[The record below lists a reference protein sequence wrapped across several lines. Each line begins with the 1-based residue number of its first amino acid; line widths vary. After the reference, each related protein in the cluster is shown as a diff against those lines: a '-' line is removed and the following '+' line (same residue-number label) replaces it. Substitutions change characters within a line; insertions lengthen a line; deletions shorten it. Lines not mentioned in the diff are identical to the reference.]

1 MLGEHALLA
10 RLLAR
15 LPRPSPT
22 VLVGPGDDAAV
33 VAGSRNERLVVTT
46 DAVVEGVHFSRAFST
61 PADIG
66 HRALA
71 VNLSDL
77 AAMAATP
84 RWALLSLVLPASLHE
99 TEAEEL
105 VDGLSALATRYGVSV
120 IGGNITRTD
129 GPLVVDVTAGGE
141 AAPRKWLTR
150 SGARAGDEI
159 YVSGTIGGAAAGLE
173 MLKSGSGSREPGAE
187 CVAKYLRPEPRVR
200 LGMAMGRQRAA
211 TAAMDLSDGLA
222 DALEQ
227 VATASGAGLVVDAAL
242 LPIESGARDWWTA
255 RGADPVSAALSGG
268 DDYELL
274 FAVPRKRRGALRAV
288 TSRVAQPPLTKIGE
302 FTKDP
307 HERVVLR
314 AGKKDAL
321 PKGFEHF
328 ANR

>member
-1 MLGEHALLA
+1 M
-10 RLLAR
+10 
-15 LPRPSPT
+15 
-22 VLVGPGDDAAV
+22 
-33 VAGSRNERLVVTT
+33 RLVVTT
-46 DAVVEGVHFSRAFST
+46 DAVVEGVHFSRAYST

-84 RWALLSLVLPASLHE
+84 RWALLSLVLPASMRE
-99 TEAEEL
+99 TEVEEI
-105 VDGLSALATRYGVSV
+105 VDGLAALAIRHGVSV

-141 AAPRKWLTR
+141 VAPRKWLTR
-150 SGARAGDEI
+150 GGARAGDEI
-159 YVSGTIGGAAAGLE
+159 WVSGTIGGAAAGLE
-173 MLKSGSGSREPGAE
+173 MLLSGTGNREPGTGGAFSDPGSRIPDPN

-200 LGMAMGRQRAA
+200 LGIAMGRGRGA

-227 VATASGAGLVVDAAL
+227 VAAASGVGVTIDAASV
-242 LPIESGARDWWTA
+242 PIDPDARAWWTA
-255 RGADPVSAALSGG
+255 RGADPVRAALAGG

-274 FAVPRKRRGALRAV
+274 FAVPRKGTAKLRAV
-288 TSRVAQPPLTKIGE
+288 TRRVAQPPLTKIGE
-302 FTKDP
+302 FTNDP
-307 HERVVLR
+307 RQRVVLR
-314 AGKKDAL
+314 AGKPEAL

>member
-1 MLGEHALLA
+1 MTGEHALLA
-10 RLLAR
+10 RILAR
-15 LPRPSPT
+15 LPRPSPA

-33 VAGSRNERLVVTT
+33 MAGSRNARLVVTT
-46 DAVVEGVHFSRAFST
+46 DAVVEGVHFSRAYST

-84 RWALLSLVLPASLHE
+84 RWALLSLILPASLRE
-99 TEAEEL
+99 SDVEEIAG
-105 VDGLSALATRYGVSV
+105 GLAGLAGRHGVSV

-129 GPLVVDVTAGGE
+129 GPLVVNVTAGGE
-141 AAPRKWLTR
+141 VAPRKWLLR
-150 SGARAGDEI
+150 SGANAGDE
-159 YVSGTIGGAAAGLE
+159 VWLSGSIGAAAAGLE
-173 MLKSGSGSREPGAE
+173 MLRVGHAPDPG
-187 CVAKYLRPEPRVR
+187 CVARHLRPEPRLR
-200 LGMAMGRQRAA
+200 LGIAMGRSRAA

-222 DALEQ
+222 DALDQ
-227 VATASGAGLVVDAAL
+227 VATASGVGVTVEAAL
-242 LPIESGARDWWTA
+242 LPIDPQAREWWAARD
-255 RGADPVSAALSGG
+255 ADPVSAALAGG

-274 FAVPRKRRGALRAV
+274 FAVPRRRAAALRAV
-288 TSRVAQPPLTKIGE
+288 TRRVAQPPLTKIGE

-307 HERVVLR
+307 RERVVLR
-314 AGKKDAL
+314 AGKRDTL